1 MMSQVFT
8 VAGMT
13 CGHCVGAVTKGIEE
27 LPDVRQVSV
36 DLRNGQ
42 VTITSDHPVAFSS
55 VRSTVELAGFQMV
68 VPARV

>member
-1 MMSQVFT
+1 
-8 VAGMT
+8 
-13 CGHCVGAVTKGIEE
+13 VTKGIEE

>member
-27 LPDVRQVSV
+27 LPDVRRVSV
-36 DLRNGQ
+36 DLRSGQ
-42 VTITSDHPVAFSS
+42 VTITSDHPVAFAS
-55 VRSTVELAGFQMV
+55 VRSTVERAGFQMV
-68 VPARV
+68 VPARL